1 MTTKRNEC
9 CICGSANLSEL
20 KKISHFPAYMG
31 VTRQPIEDDLFFD
44 QNWGNCDDC
53 GLLQL
58 LELLPL
64 DILYSEN
71 HFTEAVG
78 ETWNSHHDEFANFIS
93 ESTRSKVLEIG
104 GAHGELARRL
114 LRLKKDIQY
123 TFVEPSPGKLP
134 EECKVVVG
142 YIEDHLDLVIKND
155 SVAHSHVLEHI
166 YTPAKFISEVAH
178 RMKLDSKM
186 FISYPNIEQLL
197 VTGGTNSLNFEH
209 TYFLTPNQ
217 LEVVCRNSGL
227 ELTRASTFRMHS
239 FFWELTKKENI
250 SNSLDIPNI
259 QSKNLLFESLWQSL
273 KDFVNDCNKKLGKT
287 HIPTYIFGAHIF
299 SQGLINLGLVT
310 ESING
315 ILDNAADKQGKRL
328 YGTTL
333 KVSSPDIIRNLSSVR
348 VILRATHYQ
357 EEIKSQ
363 LKALNPAVEI
373 LE

>member
-1 MTTKRNEC
+1 
-9 CICGSANLSEL
+9 
-20 KKISHFPAYMG
+20 MG

-44 QNWGNCDDC
+44 QKWGTCDDC

-93 ESTRSKVLEIG
+93 ASTRSKVLEIG

-114 LRLKKDIQY
+114 LRLQKDIQY

-142 YIEDHLDLVIKND
+142 YIEDHLDLVSKND
-155 SVAHSHVLEHI
+155 SVVHSHVLEHM

-217 LEVVCRNSGL
+217 LEVVGRNSGL
-227 ELTRASTFRMHS
+227 ELTRASTFRKHS

-287 HIPTYIFGAHIF
+287 HTPTYIFGAHIF

-333 KVSSPDIIRNLSSVR
+333 KVSSPDIIKNLPSVR

-357 EEIKSQ
+357 EEIKNQ